1 MKLRAKFVLLVFGL
15 FYLAIGIFMVLYAL
29 DFISQYDLN
38 FILAELGQLISLKLL
53 LGLIGAI
60 SVVLVITL
68 LNFVWSGVASE
79 KNIAF
84 KTEYGEVLVSLSAIE
99 DYVRKTMRDD
109 PNIRDLRSKV
119 MVRKR
124 GLVISLKAV
133 MLSEI
138 NIPSVTEKIQS
149 ELRDKVQEMLGMEE
163 PVVVK
168 VFITKI
174 GEKEKKKRLKQGEES
189 QEVVPPYREF

>member
-38 FILAELGQLISLKLL
+38 FILAELGQIISLKLL

-60 SVVLVITL
+60 SVMLVIAL

-99 DYVRKTMRDD
+99 DYVRKIMRDD
-109 PNIRDLRSKV
+109 PSIRDLRSKV

>member
-15 FYLAIGIFMVLYAL
+15 FYFVIGIFMVLYAL

-124 GLVISLKAV
+124 GLVISLKAA

>member
-15 FYLAIGIFMVLYAL
+15 FYFAIGIFMVLYAL
-29 DFISQYDLN
+29 DFISQADLSV
-38 FILAELGQLISLKLL
+38 ILTELEQLIPIRLL
-53 LGLIGAI
+53 VGLIGAI
-60 SVVLVITL
+60 LVVLVIAL
-68 LNFVWSGVASE
+68 LNFVWSGVAAE

-99 DYVRKTMRDD
+99 DYVRKIMRDD
-109 PNIRDLRSKV
+109 PDIRDLRSKV
-119 MVRKR
+119 TARKR
-124 GLVISLKAV
+124 GLTISLKAV

-149 ELRDKVQEMLGMEE
+149 ELRSKVQEMLGMEE

-174 GEKEKKKRLKQGEES
+174 GDKDKKKKLKQSEES
-189 QEVVPPYREF
+189 KEVIPPYREF